1 MHPHARTT
9 QPHRAADLS
18 VAHTCMQ
25 VKMVFL
31 ERTLAI
37 VKPDASDKAN
47 EILDIAQQAGF
58 NVISVCSI
66 ATS

>member
-1 MHPHARTT
+1 
-9 QPHRAADLS
+9 
-18 VAHTCMQ
+18 MQ

-37 VKPDASDKAN
+37 VKPDASYKAN